1 MRTNIPAI
9 IPKMHGIMKAHNVQ
23 GRAHGLVQYRRLVCS
38 CETAVCDC
46 FDPITWNPDMQHIE
60 DVDNMEVDEANLD
73 ADNIDEPNVDNREAP
88 ISSASEG
95 DWVAVS
101 LKAASGR
108 RRVYI
113 GQILTVEDS
122 RFNIRYV
129 SVPLDSKRT
138 FYSFSSYEDL
148 DSGVPASDCFLL
160 PQPQMTMEGPH

>member
-1 MRTNIPAI
+1 MRTNILAI

-46 FDPITWNPDMQHIE
+46 LDPITWNPDMQHIE

-113 GQILTVEDS
+113 GRILTVEDS
-122 RFNIRYV
+122 GSTSDMSV
-129 SVPLDSKRT
+129 SLWILRELSIPSPLMRIWIAV
-138 FYSFSSYEDL
+138 FR
-148 DSGVPASDCFLL
+148 PATASCYHNLR
-160 PQPQMTMEGPH
+160 